1 METLLYLTLL
11 ISGFYTPSSCLR
23 QYHFISTS
31 MTWTDAQSYCRE
43 KYTDLATVDDM
54 EDLNRLITSDSSY
67 NYWYWIGLKKG
78 DSMKWHW
85 SLADRRF
92 YREGETEFRNWD
104 TGTPQNGNC
113 ALMSTAGLWNNTSC
127 DDQHHFIC
135 YDGKQDTN
143 LTYVLI
149 QENKTWI
156 DAQSYCRQHHT
167 DLVSVRNQTENTE
180 IEKKISLRGLPV
192 WIGPAVETPEKP
204 QLKRQVYH
212 FNSTSMTWTDAQSY
226 CREKY
231 TDLATVDDMEDLNR
245 LITSVSSYYWS
256 WIGLKKGDSMKW
268 HWSLADRQF
277 YREGETEFRNW
288 DNGTPQN
295 GNCALMSTA
304 GLWTNTSCDDQ
315 HHFICYDGKQDTN
328 LAYVLIQENKTW
340 IDAQS
345 YCRQHHTDLVSV
357 RNQTESTEIEKKIS
371 LRGLPCIHFNHIS
384 FEFHMET
391 LLYLTL
397 LISGFYTPSS
407 CLRQYQFI
415 STYMTWTDAQSYC
428 REKYTDL
435 ATVDDMEDLNRL
447 ITSVS
452 VYKWSWIGLKMGDS
466 MKWHW
471 SLADRR
477 FYRKGETEFR
487 NGDAQKW

>member
-1 METLLYLTLL
+1 
-11 ISGFYTPSSCLR
+11 
-23 QYHFISTS
+23 

-113 ALMSTAGLWNNTSC
+113 ALMSTAGLWHNTSC

-192 WIGPAVETPEKP
+192 WIGLFQDSWRWSDKSDCSFRNWKPEWLLTDQSFNCIMMSSYPYYSDKTKWINYLCHYNTSFICYGPAVETPEKP
-204 QLKRQVYH
+204 QLKRQVVRMKVTPKDQNLK
-212 FNSTSMTWTDAQSY
+212 FSDSAVQDSILQEIRNKLKEQGLPADIKVTW
-226 CREKY
+226 
-231 TDLATVDDMEDLNR
+231 
-245 LITSVSSYYWS
+245 
-256 WIGLKKGDSMKW
+256 KK
-268 HWSLADRQF
+268 Q
-277 YREGETEFRNW
+277 
-288 DNGTPQN
+288 P
-295 GNCALMSTA
+295 
-304 GLWTNTSCDDQ
+304 
-315 HHFICYDGKQDTN
+315 DGK
-328 LAYVLIQENKTW
+328 VFHKEEEGSPKK
-340 IDAQS
+340 
-345 YCRQHHTDLVSV
+345 
-357 RNQTESTEIEKKIS
+357 EEEEKMKK
-371 LRGLPCIHFNHIS
+371 R
-384 FEFHMET
+384 M
-391 LLYLTL
+391 
-397 LISGFYTPSS
+397 
-407 CLRQYQFI
+407 
-415 STYMTWTDAQSYC
+415 MTK
-428 REKYTDL
+428 REL
-435 ATVDDMEDLNRL
+435 
-447 ITSVS
+447 
-452 VYKWSWIGLKMGDS
+452 
-466 MKWHW
+466 
-471 SLADRR
+471 
-477 FYRKGETEFR
+477 
-487 NGDAQKW
+487 